1 MLLYTTSGSGA
12 MALMAFKGW
21 MGGAQRGAVSVGSYK
36 TYGSYLRL
44 TPDSNVVA
52 VLTISFVEITIRRNG
67 HPGSMLSGHVG
78 YMVLAGLGAWQ
89 PAKVPRRSVPDYAE
103 ELPQ

>member
-44 TPDSNVVA
+44 KPDSNVVA
-52 VLTISFVEITIRRNG
+52 VLTTSFVEITIRRNG

-78 YMVLAGLGAWQ
+78 YMVLAGLGTWQ
-89 PAKVPRRSVPDYAE
+89 PAKVLRRSAPDYAE